1 LLFLTSFP
9 FLMWEAFPGL
19 DKPILDFVIV
29 MNRKSRKRMTKRT
42 KGVVFAVAV
51 VCMGLQ
57 LMAQTSRHV
66 VVHAGHLLDVKS
78 GKVLADQML
87 VIEDGKIVST
97 GAAGETKVPADAVRI
112 ELPNAT
118 VLPGLIDAHT
128 HLTMDPKFGYDRL
141 AISLPREA
149 LIGAKNARLTLLAG
163 FTTVRNVHADG
174 YSDVALRDAI
184 NAGDVPGPRMLV
196 SGPALGITGGH
207 CDNNMLPFE
216 YHAVGDGVADGIAEV
231 QYKVRENIKYGADLI
246 KICATGGVLSLGD
259 NPQASQYTLEEMK
272 AIVADAHRLGR
283 KVAAHAHGAEGI
295 RWAAEAGVDSIEHG
309 SYIDD
314 AAIAVMKEKGTY
326 LVPTL
331 YLGDWMIDNAGLTH
345 LPPPLLAKA
354 QEVLPAARKNVAHA
368 FASGVKVAFGT
379 DAAVYPHGMNAHEF
393 AVMVKLG
400 LTPLQAIQAATINAA
415 DLLGWPGKVGTLEPG
430 AWADIVA
437 VDGDPVKDVTTLE
450 RVKFV
455 MKGGEVVKNEYGK

>member
-1 LLFLTSFP
+1 
-9 FLMWEAFPGL
+9 M
-19 DKPILDFVIV
+19 I
-29 MNRKSRKRMTKRT
+29 KRA
-42 KGVVFAVAV
+42 KGVALAIAV
-51 VCMGLQ
+51 VCMGVQ
-57 LMAQTSRHV
+57 LMAQTSPHV
-66 VVHAGHLLDVKS
+66 VVHAGHLLDVKN

-87 VIEDGKIVST
+87 VVEDGKIVST
-97 GAAGETKVPADAVRI
+97 GAAGETIVPADAVRI

-141 AISLPREA
+141 AISVPREA

-163 FTTVRNVHADG
+163 FTTVRNVHAGG

-207 CDNNMLPFE
+207 CDNNMLPFD
-216 YHAVGDGVADGIAEV
+216 YHATGDGVADGVEAV
-231 QYKVRENIKYGADLI
+231 QHKVREVIKYGADLI
-246 KICATGGVLSLGD
+246 KICATGGVLSHGD

-295 RWAAEAGVDSIEHG
+295 RWASEAGVDSIEHG

-314 AAIAVMKEKGTY
+314 AAIATMKKNGTY

-331 YLGDWMIDNAGLTH
+331 YLADWFLENAERIGT
-345 LPPPLLAKA
+345 PPELIAKGR
-354 QEVLPAARKNVAHA
+354 EVMPAARKNVARA
-368 FASGVKVAFGT
+368 FAAGVKVGFGT
-379 DAAVYPHGMNAHEF
+379 DAAVYPHGLNAHEF

-400 LTPLQAIQAATINAA
+400 LTPLQAIQAATINDA
-415 DLLGWPGKVGTLEPG
+415 DLLGWSDKVGTIEPG
-430 AWADIVA
+430 KWADIVA
-437 VDGDPVKDVTTLE
+437 VDGDPLADVTTLE

-455 MKGGEVVKNEYGK
+455 MKGGEVVKNQYAK

>member
-1 LLFLTSFP
+1 MNTKK
-9 FLMWEAFPGL
+9 MCMVAIAVGL
-19 DKPILDFVIV
+19 ICWGTLGI
-29 MNRKSRKRMTKRT
+29 
-42 KGVVFAVAV
+42 
-51 VCMGLQ
+51 
-57 LMAQTSRHV
+57 AQVPRHV
-66 VVHAGHLLDVKS
+66 VVHAGHVLDVKT
-78 GKVLADQML
+78 GKMLANQTL
-87 VIEDGKIVST
+87 VIEDGRIISA
-97 GAAGETKVPADAVRI
+97 GAAGEVKIPADAVHI

-128 HLTMDPKFGYDRL
+128 HLTMEPRFGYDTL
-141 AISLPREA
+141 AISVPREA

-163 FTTVRNVHADG
+163 FTTVRNVGASG

-184 NAGDVPGPRMLV
+184 NARDVPGPRMLV

-207 CDNNMLPFE
+207 CDNNMLPSE
-216 YHAVGDGVADGIAEV
+216 YHAVGDGVADGIAAV
-231 QYKVRENIKYGADLI
+231 QHKVRENIKYGADVI
-246 KICATGGVLSLGD
+246 KVCATGGVLSLGD

-314 AAIAVMKEKGTY
+314 AAIAVMKEHGTY

-354 QEVLPAARKNVAHA
+354 QEVIPAARKNIARA

-393 AVMVKLG
+393 AVMVRLG
-400 LTPLQAIQAATINAA
+400 LTPLQAIQAATVNAA
-415 DLLGWPGKVGTLEPG
+415 DLLGWSGRVGSLEPG
-430 AWADIVA
+430 AWADMVA